1 MHESEDVKGG
11 GQINW
16 PIAVISA
23 VICLAVICLA
33 IITAVA
39 GIAFYTGKRGFD
51 VSDRGLDLAGKIGTV
66 FQTKVYVEN
75 SSFTLEQ
82 SDIAEL
88 AVIQRRVVCVSK
100 YKAKWAGSEAL
111 VIVKGIYTVKAGYD
125 LGEGYSILL
134 NEADGSVDFILPDP
148 KVLSNTTES
157 QEIFHS
163 SEGIL
168 KKLTPDEVAAA
179 YKQNLEQAKAEAN
192 NLGLLEEAE
201 ARIRERLLD
210 LIGSDVPE
218 VNFGV
223 PVT

>member
-16 PIAVISA
+16 PF
-23 VICLAVICLA
+23 AVICLA

-39 GIAFYTGKRGFD
+39 GIVFYTGKRGFD
-51 VSDRGLDLAGKIGTV
+51 VSDQVLDWPGKVAGKLGTL
-66 FQTKVYVEN
+66 FQANVDVEN